1 MTNKFE
7 SFPYPYIAIEGNIGA
22 GKTTLCKMLAEEFDC
37 KLVLE
42 QFSDNPF
49 LPMFYKDPDRHAF
62 TVELFFM
69 SERYS
74 QLQKSLLERDLFQ
87 QNTIADYFFIKT
99 LLFAN
104 KTLTKEEYQLF
115 KRFFSILNN
124 KFPKPDLLVYLYR
137 SVDHLLQN
145 IKKRGRSYEEEITPE
160 YLQNIQDAYL
170 DYFKVETDIPVL
182 IIDLQNYDFVS
193 DKEVYRQIKSSLMK
207 EYSPG
212 VHKLLM
218 YDE

>member
-1 MTNKFE
+1 
-7 SFPYPYIAIEGNIGA
+7 
-22 GKTTLCKMLAEEFDC
+22 
-37 KLVLE
+37 
-42 QFSDNPF
+42 
-49 LPMFYKDPDRHAF
+49 
-62 TVELFFM
+62 
-69 SERYS
+69 
-74 QLQKSLLERDLFQ
+74 
-87 QNTIADYFFIKT
+87 
-99 LLFAN
+99 
-104 KTLTKEEYQLF
+104 
-115 KRFFSILNN
+115 
-124 KFPKPDLLVYLYR
+124 LLVYLYR

>member
-1 MTNKFE
+1 MTEKNGIFQY
-7 SFPYPYIAIEGNIGA
+7 SYIAIEGNIGA
-22 GKTTLCKMLAEEFDC
+22 GKTTLCKMLAKEYNC

-69 SERYS
+69 SERFT
-74 QLQKSLLERDLFQ
+74 QLQSSLLERDLFKQ
-87 QNTIADYFFIKT
+87 HTIADYFFIKT

-104 KTLTKEEYQLF
+104 KTLTKKEYQLF
-115 KRFFSILNN
+115 KRFFDILNN

-137 SVDHLLQN
+137 PIDHLMAN
-145 IKKRGRSYEEEITPE
+145 IKKRGRSYEEEISTE

-170 DYFKVETDIPVL
+170 NYFKVEKDIPVL
-182 IIDLQNYDFVS
+182 LIDLQDYDFVS
-193 DKEVYRQIKSSLMK
+193 NVAVYEKIKGHLMLK
-207 EYSPG
+207 YEPG
-212 VHKLLM
+212 VHRIFIA
-218 YDE
+218 D